1 MSSPAQ
7 SPLYSASSC
16 SLLVAISLP
25 SSSSSSSSVDDQL
38 TDSADVSSSAVAVV
52 APFCWSVGQSLSVGQ
67 ILPLRQSVFL
77 LLLSKLRGQFPH
89 ITLVSAAAK
98 VPSAS

>member
-25 SSSSSSSSVDDQL
+25 SSSSSSSVDDQL

-67 ILPLRQSVFL
+67 ILPLRQSVFF

>member
-7 SPLYSASSC
+7 SPLYSATFC

-25 SSSSSSSSVDDQL
+25 SFSSSVDDQL

-52 APFCWSVGQSLSVGQ
+52 APFCRSVGQSLSVGQ
-67 ILPLRQSVFL
+67 ILPLRPSVLL